1 MQIYLVIKSVGDCHV
16 VTSRYTPNDGR
27 RAVIA
32 NAEIDFRSLPGK
44 EIGVMVFVT
53 LIASTIC
60 EVPLHAWQNFA
71 HTQKRGKV
79 VAAVVKKKIFF
90 FTCVCRSRYIY
101 GKQNE
106 WNFPIDW
113 ISETLRLGR
122 RSIHPIRL
130 CDCHFNGWKSAR
142 KKGAS
147 PSM

>member
-60 EVPLHAWQNFA
+60 EVPLHA
-71 HTQKRGKV
+71 
-79 VAAVVKKKIFF
+79 
-90 FTCVCRSRYIY
+90 
-101 GKQNE
+101 
-106 WNFPIDW
+106 
-113 ISETLRLGR
+113 
-122 RSIHPIRL
+122 
-130 CDCHFNGWKSAR
+130 
-142 KKGAS
+142 
-147 PSM
+147 